1 MPRLKVEYDDSI
13 DLFEDCIPCDTIDD
27 VKKHTNKVLL
37 NIINKID
44 RTSELNERNKE
55 EQPLYTSKDVCK
67 ILDIVPR
74 TLDNYCATGQI
85 EYIKTKKFRYFK
97 QEFIDAFLSNK
108 YKRLG

>member
-1 MPRLKVEYDDSI
+1 MSNNQLNDISKVYLSQVAE
-13 DLFEDCIPCDTIDD
+13 ETPGE
-27 VKKHTNKVLL
+27 
-37 NIINKID
+37 KID
-44 RTSELNERNKE
+44 RKSVNE
-55 EQPLYTSKDVCK
+55 EQDALYTSKDVCK
-67 ILDIVPR
+67 ILDVVPR